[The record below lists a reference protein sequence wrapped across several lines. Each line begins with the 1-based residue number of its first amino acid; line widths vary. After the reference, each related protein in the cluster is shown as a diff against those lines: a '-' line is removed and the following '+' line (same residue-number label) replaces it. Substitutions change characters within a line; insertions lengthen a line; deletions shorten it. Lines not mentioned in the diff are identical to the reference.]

1 MTQYG
6 LNPFRPRGDAYAGG
20 CGRDSQLACTIR
32 RPTRAP
38 PCSKL
43 STSSS
48 FFVVFSYSLSVR
60 RQPVVISVGAVHGGR
75 LLPPFTLPQLMAS
88 FGGGVRLP
96 NKHWPRPVDLG
107 VDGGTRAR

>member
-20 CGRDSQLACTIR
+20 CGRDSQRACTIR

-38 PCSKL
+38 PYSKL
-43 STSSS
+43 STS
-48 FFVVFSYSLSVR
+48 FVVFSYSLSVR

-88 FGGGVRLP
+88 FGGGTRQ
-96 NKHWPRPVDLG
+96 HWPRPVDLG